1 MFAAWVKNEKKGQE
15 EVWKKQNKI
24 EKASTYLGT
33 NNEVSGMGSG
43 RPKHYP
49 TALDLPYQ
57 SESFFER
64 QDFVRIK
71 YLRVTFSFK
80 IKLNVFGGIYFLF

>member
-1 MFAAWVKNEKKGQE
+1 M
-15 EVWKKQNKI
+15 KKQNKI

-43 RPKHYP
+43 CPKHYL

-57 SESFFER
+57 SESFFLK
-64 QDFVRIK
+64 D
-71 YLRVTFSFK
+71 K
-80 IKLNVFGGIYFLF
+80 ILSELSIWE

>member
-1 MFAAWVKNEKKGQE
+1 M
-15 EVWKKQNKI
+15 KKQNKI

-57 SESFFER
+57 SESFFLER
-64 QDFVRIK
+64 QYFVRIK

>member
-1 MFAAWVKNEKKGQE
+1 M
-15 EVWKKQNKI
+15 KKQNKI

-33 NNEVSGMGSG
+33 YNEVSGMGSG

-49 TALDLPYQ
+49 TPTAMDLPYQ
-57 SESFFER
+57 SEIFFLER

-71 YLRVTFSFK
+71 YLRVTFSFIECFWWNLFFILK
-80 IKLNVFGGIYFLF
+80 FKLLKFS

>member
-1 MFAAWVKNEKKGQE
+1 M
-15 EVWKKQNKI
+15 KKQNKI

-33 NNEVSGMGSG
+33 NNEVSGLGSG

-57 SESFFER
+57 SESFFLK
-64 QDFVRIK
+64 D
-71 YLRVTFSFK
+71 K
-80 IKLNVFGGIYFLF
+80 ILSEVFESNF

>member
-1 MFAAWVKNEKKGQE
+1 M
-15 EVWKKQNKI
+15 KKQNKI

-57 SESFFER
+57 SESFFLK
-64 QDFVRIK
+64 D
-71 YLRVTFSFK
+71 K
-80 IKLNVFGGIYFLF
+80 ILSELSIWE